1 MDITTFIS
9 NTEHGP
15 TKPTVP
21 TPSTPDITSGSTS
34 VFCVQLVISI
44 MTVLLNVLILRAFH
58 IEKKLRTYPNWYI
71 LNITVSDLLVGF
83 IMAIRSTFA
92 LYNQWIFGPV
102 LYHLFIGVQN
112 TVLGV
117 SVLGII
123 AICVDRYVATTYP
136 LQHFQRRKKSIAN
149 IANGIT
155 WVVSTTFWIPLVTVW
170 NLVEPTEF
178 MPGGKYKMNFFDNKY
193 IVNAVTV
200 ARIGIPSFLIIAF
213 YVTIHFR
220 IKAAGIQRLS
230 GTFGQS
236 RKHGR
241 STGSEV
247 TYTSQC
253 DDLHIEASVA
263 GLRGNKRKD
272 SPKATALAQFD
283 VSVTD
288 KKGEELEAKG
298 HQKIDLDVRKDLDV
312 DIQDVDDTE
321 VHQDNEVKHRKDNDF
336 KDHEIDIENY
346 TGIDVGEHQDVNDD
360 NLQDIH
366 TENQDED
373 DDVINLAEVNVEG
386 LKVQSI
392 DIGNRKGV
400 DAKDHQEHDAEN
412 HEEVSIENQKDVEVT
427 QKVGRPTDIK
437 VHTANC
443 FKEGVSIISDT
454 NIHGQH
460 ADFRVDR
467 LTTNLPKQDKR
478 QIPSQCPSTGALSSK
493 LARPQTDHSKQ
504 RRLAPS
510 DYSKVMRT
518 LTFIILAFFVTWLP
532 GTINLIF
539 FKVPTFG
546 KVSFWL
552 TYSNSLINPITYV
565 MAQPLFRSTI
575 FKIMKCQQWKKDLVT
590 NHSSICNFIECKSI

>member
-1 MDITTFIS
+1 MDIVTDITTFIS
-9 NTEHGP
+9 NTENGP
-15 TKPTVP
+15 TKPTIP

-34 VFCVQLVISI
+34 VFCVELLISI
-44 MTVLLNVLILRAFH
+44 ITMSLNVLILRAFH
-58 IEKKLRTYPNWYI
+58 IEKRLRTYPNWYI
-71 LNITVSDLLVGF
+71 LNITISDLLVGF

-102 LYHLFIGVQN
+102 LYHLFVGVQN

-123 AICVDRYVATTYP
+123 AICVDRYVATAYP
-136 LQHFQRRKKSIAN
+136 LEHFRRRKKSIAN

-155 WVVSTTFWIPLVTVW
+155 WVVSTAFWIPLVTVW
-170 NLVEPTEF
+170 HLVEPTEF
-178 MPGGKYKMNFFDNKY
+178 TSRGKYKMNYIENKY

-213 YVTIHFR
+213 YVSIHFK

-236 RKHGR
+236 RKHSR

-263 GLRGNKRKD
+263 DLRGNKRKD

-312 DIQDVDDTE
+312 D
-321 VHQDNEVKHRKDNDF
+321 
-336 KDHEIDIENY
+336 
-346 TGIDVGEHQDVNDD
+346 
-360 NLQDIH
+360 
-366 TENQDED
+366 

-386 LKVQSI
+386 LKDQSI

-400 DAKDHQEHDAEN
+400 DAKYHQEHDAEN
-412 HEEVSIENQKDVEVT
+412 HEEDSIENHKDVEVN
-427 QKVGRPTDIK
+427 QEVGMKANYGIVVQAHQDNDIK
-437 VHTANC
+437 VHTANS

-467 LTTNLPKQDKR
+467 LTTNLPKQDKL
-478 QIPSQCPSTGALSSK
+478 QIPSQCPSTGAISSK
-493 LARPQTDHSKQ
+493 LSGPQTDHSKQ

-510 DYSKVMRT
+510 DFSKVMRT

-539 FKVPTFG
+539 FKVPTF
-546 KVSFWL
+546 V
-552 TYSNSLINPITYV
+552 
-565 MAQPLFRSTI
+565 
-575 FKIMKCQQWKKDLVT
+575 LV
-590 NHSSICNFIECKSI
+590 CDG